1 MMHVYLSNSTHVES
15 QYKLTS
21 PVHSTPMLTL
31 SPSAAFRL
39 YRLSG
44 AVSLVR
50 SLLLESMPESL
61 ITPRDMSAIF
71 GCRMTSDAFKQTA
84 GFAAY
89 IRNKTYLKI
98 QKPVK
103 ITSLLTFTF
112 RCKQIQVIQKTMWFS
127 HNGWQQLQHRISNVH
142 RVSRIEPLSLP
153 GSVEALAS
161 VR

>member
-98 QKPVK
+98 QKSVK
-103 ITSLLTFTF
+103 PTSLLTLIFDAN
-112 RCKQIQVIQKTMWFS
+112 RYK
-127 HNGWQQLQHRISNVH
+127 L
-142 RVSRIEPLSLP
+142 SRRQCGFHIMADNNYNTAYQTYTVFQE
-153 GSVEALAS
+153 
-161 VR
+161 

>member
-1 MMHVYLSNSTHVES
+1 MHVYLCNSTHVES

-98 QKPVK
+98 QKSVK
-103 ITSLLTFTF
+103 PTSLLTLIFDAN
-112 RCKQIQVIQKTMWFS
+112 RYK
-127 HNGWQQLQHRISNVH
+127 L
-142 RVSRIEPLSLP
+142 SRRQCGFHITADNNYNTAYQTYTVFQE
-153 GSVEALAS
+153 
-161 VR
+161 